1 MTYQFLSLRGASCRY
16 QSAGGTDDRILEQ
29 VDLASNAPDPER
41 RSIALH
47 CLLREMDERIGAA
60 RPPESYAR
68 IVKLWVSETM
78 YDEPDRDEPYFVR
91 ASLHSG
97 SST

>member
-16 QSAGGTDDRILEQ
+16 QSAGGTDDRILEH

-60 RPPESYAR
+60 RAESYAR

-78 YDEPDRDEPYFVR
+78 YDEPDRDEPDSVR